1 MKINFRDTGA
11 EIGFACARVLAL
23 SSFSLISSLIVSGSI
38 AVAGGFPLIE
48 APAHRV
54 AKMSAILMGASAA
67 GCILGAWM
75 TGAIGKND
83 DEKLTEI
90 VTNELAITKD
100 ELTELRSQL
109 RESEMRRIDA
119 IDARDKEIWHRGD
132 LLREV
137 RQQLKERDKQLE
149 AWEEWL
155 DLTNQLDERYEVFGC
170 KKCRYFVGSEDGGN
184 FFVCAMHP
192 YGKRCCEDREQK

>member
-1 MKINFRDTGA
+1 MSINLRDAGT

-23 SSFSLISSLIVSGSI
+23 SSFSLISSLLVSGSI
-38 AVAGGFPLIE
+38 AVVGSFPLIE
-48 APAHRV
+48 EPAHRV
-54 AKMSAILMGASAA
+54 AKMSAVLIGASAA

-155 DLTNQLDERYEVFGC
+155 DERQ
-170 KKCRYFVGSEDGGN
+170 ST
-184 FFVCAMHP
+184 
-192 YGKRCCEDREQK
+192 